1 MGDGGWEGGGWGV
14 GRVPNGSSGEDI
26 GRKHKEEA
34 LVNVKLSPCQ

>member
-1 MGDGGWEGGGWGV
+1 MGSGRVGGG
-14 GRVPNGSSGEDI
+14 RVLNGSSGEDI